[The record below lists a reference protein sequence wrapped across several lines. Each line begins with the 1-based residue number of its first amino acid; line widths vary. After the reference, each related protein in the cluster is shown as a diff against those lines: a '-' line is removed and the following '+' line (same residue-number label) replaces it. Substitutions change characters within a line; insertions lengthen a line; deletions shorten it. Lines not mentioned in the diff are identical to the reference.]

1 MLSRVADCL
10 YWMSR
15 YVERSENIARML
27 DVNLQLM
34 LDIPILLSE
43 ELNKNWLPIAA
54 CLGEDKPFRKRFS
67 RTDAAT
73 VTEFLVFDR
82 EHPNSIVSCLASARE
97 NARTVR
103 GQISTEMWEQIN
115 RSYLWSTGKLA
126 RQTFDRNQCEFFQE
140 IREISHLFQGITD
153 ASMAHDEGWSF
164 IQIGK
169 YLERADKTSRALD
182 DKFHLLRRT
191 GKQNEHLQ
199 WISVLRS
206 CSGRQA
212 YQKIYVCEVEPE
224 KVTELLVLNRSFP
237 RSVRSCVHHLDD
249 YLRRISGV
257 APGHYA
263 NEAEKQSGRLLAELN
278 FSAVEDIYEP
288 GLHHSMDVLQTRL
301 NQIGEFIFKTYLH
314 QAVEPSVP
322 TRVTQQ
328 QRQAPQE

>member
-10 YWMSR
+10 FWMSR
-15 YVERSENIARML
+15 CIERSENIARML

-34 LDIPILLSE
+34 LDISGQLSE

-54 CLGEDKPFRKRFS
+54 CLGEDKPFRKHFT
-67 RTDAAT
+67 RTDAAA

-115 RSYLWSTGKLA
+115 RSYLWCVSRLA
-126 RQTFDRNQCEFFQE
+126 RQTFDRNQCQFFQE

-153 ASMAHDEGWSF
+153 ASMVHDEGWDF
-164 IQIGK
+164 IQVGK
-169 YLERADKTSRALD
+169 FLERADKTSRALD

-191 GKQNEHLQ
+191 GKPNEHLQ
-199 WISVLRS
+199 WIAVLRS

-212 YQKIYVCEVEPE
+212 YQKIYVCDVQPE

-237 RSVRSCVHHLDD
+237 RSVRSCIHNLDN

-263 NEAEKQSGRLLAELN
+263 NEAEKFSGRLLAELN
-278 FSAVEDIYEP
+278 FSAVEEIYEP

-301 NQIGEFIFKTYLH
+301 NQVGEAILSTYMH
-314 QAVEPSVP
+314 QSLDSPVP
-322 TRVTQQ
+322 AKVVH
-328 QRQAPQE
+328 QRQTAQE